1 MENKLILGGV
11 GFIITM
17 MLLLLNLMF
26 FTPKYK
32 SQKEIIDSL
41 QIELLKKQLHE
52 DTIIR
57 QNN

>member
-11 GFIITM
+11 GFIIM
-17 MLLLLNLMF
+17 IMLSLLSLMF
-26 FTPKYK
+26 FTPKHK

-41 QIELLKKQLHE
+41 QIELLKKRLHE
-52 DTIIR
+52 DTIFR